1 MEQISASFFGDDDS
15 WFWLVFG
22 VIALVGGVKGV
33 VKRDVRTRSKGG
45 HVTHYSGR
53 DAVIFGWVGILIG
66 VAALFFGVVKSI

>member
-1 MEQISASFFGDDDS
+1 MEQISASLFRGDDG

-33 VKRDVRTRSKGG
+33 VKREMRTRSKGG

-53 DAVIFGWVGILIG
+53 DAVIYGWVGILIG
-66 VAALFFGVVKSI
+66 VAALIFGVVKSI